1 MSRPQPARAARSGCA
16 KGFSAIELLAAA
28 AVLAVLTALAVPG
41 FTLLLERWRVRQ
53 AAAEMQA
60 TLYYARSEA
69 IRRGG
74 NIVVRKNVQNTD
86 GCQEADTTQAWG
98 CGWFV
103 FVDTN
108 GNGTRQA
115 NETLLQT
122 SPPPRQLN
130 IMRNPSGAML
140 RFDRYGMA
148 NGANILSFTI
158 SPTGPG
164 VSSPA
169 TQTLCMASG
178 GRVRVLEG
186 EATCQ

>member
-1 MSRPQPARAARSGCA
+1 MLSPHPARSARRGRA
-16 KGFSAIELLAAA
+16 PGFSAIELLAAVA
-28 AVLAVLTALAVPG
+28 ILAVLVSLAAPG

-53 AAAEMQA
+53 AAADLQA

-69 IRRGG
+69 IKRGG
-74 NIVVRKNVQNTD
+74 NVVVRKNVQNMD
-86 GCQEADTTQAWG
+86 GCKEADTTQAWG

-115 NETLLQT
+115 GEALLQT

-148 NGANILSFTI
+148 NGANIFSFTI
-158 SPTGPG
+158 SPAGPG
-164 VSSPA
+164 IASPA

-178 GRVRVLEG
+178 GRIRVLEG
-186 EATCQ
+186 EAACQ